1 VAGRH
6 DNAPAASSPP
16 SSYAA
21 GYSACAAAAVR
32 HITQLDHVDPATRRA
47 LAARL
52 DDHLAARRRRR
63 DVTAAAVTSPRR
75 RPLADI
81 QPTASRQPPTV
92 SRSVTA
98 SAACDCVAFPFPV
111 DALSTEL
118 VAMVTMTS
126 TTVQQQQQQHG
137 HVYQQ
142 VRETGDDD
150 FVSSRQVAPRGDSR
164 CAHPVASGNVREPMW
179 RPW

>member
-6 DNAPAASSPP
+6 DNAPAAS

-32 HITQLDHVDPATRRA
+32 HITQLDHVDPATRQA

-52 DDHLAARRRRR
+52 DDHLAAARRRRR
-63 DVTAAAVTSPRR
+63 DVTAPAVTSPRRRR

-98 SAACDCVAFPFPV
+98 AAACDCVAFPFPV

-126 TTVQQQQQQHG
+126 TTVQQQQHG